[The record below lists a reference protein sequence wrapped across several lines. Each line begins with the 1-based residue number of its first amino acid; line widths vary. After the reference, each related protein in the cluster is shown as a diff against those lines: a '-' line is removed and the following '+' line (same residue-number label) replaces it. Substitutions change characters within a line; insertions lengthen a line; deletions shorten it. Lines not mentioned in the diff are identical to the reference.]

1 MGSMGEA
8 LLHRSSVS
16 RSIPDRLLP
25 DRVAIRRP
33 VQSFAPSTKRPVFQ
47 FETIASGVRARFN
60 PDKTALNRN
69 VLGQTPKKAFQLFLN
84 PREFH
89 ENYEVVDESTGKS
102 YVAVEVKNY
111 FGHHLEAVLEEK
123 KA

>member
-1 MGSMGEA
+1 MGEA